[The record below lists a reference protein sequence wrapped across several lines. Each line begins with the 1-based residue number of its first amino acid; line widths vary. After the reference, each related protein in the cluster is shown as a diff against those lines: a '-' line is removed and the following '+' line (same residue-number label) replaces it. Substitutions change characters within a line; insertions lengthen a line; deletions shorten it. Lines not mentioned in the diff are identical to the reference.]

1 MDKLFGTN
9 GVRGIFGKDFN
20 LEFINDLVIS
30 IANHFGNGKI
40 LVGFDGRHSSRTIEK
55 IVSAALNYSGL
66 DCHLAGLV
74 PTPCLEFATRNFGYD
89 GGIMITASHNPSE
102 YNGIKIVSSDGV
114 EISRDDEKKIE
125 NIYFNQNWK
134 KPSRF
139 GITKNENRAIK
150 SYIDAIKDHVN
161 VPKICSRQLKVALDL
176 GNGAQALTAIRL
188 CQELECEIFTINEKI
203 DGNFPGRGSEPT
215 PQNLSELSML
225 VKNNHADIGIAFDG
239 DGDRSLICDG
249 DGKILTG
256 DSSAILL
263 CSYLL
268 EKNLN
273 SIVVTCLNSATTIEK
288 IALQTN
294 SQVIRTKVG
303 SVEVSRKM
311 VSENALIGFEE
322 NGGFMYGNHN
332 QVRDGAM
339 TLALVLDLLANSG
352 KSIAENIRSLPL
364 SYTTKDKISCS
375 NDDANKII
383 SQLLDDF
390 PNSNTSD
397 GIKIIIDSQNWIMIR
412 SSGTEPIIRIY
423 GESNNQKNLEALMSE
438 YINKIKS
445 ILAR

>member
-30 IANHFGNGKI
+30 IANHFENGKI
-40 LVGFDGRHSSRTIEK
+40 LVAFDGRHSSRTIEK
-55 IVSAALNYSGL
+55 TVSAALNYSGL

-74 PTPCLEFATRNFGYD
+74 PTPCLEFATKNFGYD
-89 GGIMITASHNPSE
+89 GGIMITASHNPPE

-139 GITKNENRAIK
+139 GITKNENRAIT
-150 SYIDAIKDHVN
+150 SYVNAIKDHVN
-161 VPKICSRQLKVALDL
+161 VSKICSRQLKVALDL

-215 PQNLSELSML
+215 PQNLSELSIL

-239 DGDRSLICDG
+239 DGDRSIICDG

-339 TLALVLDLLANSG
+339 TLALVLDLLTNSG

-397 GIKIIIDSQNWIMIR
+397 GIKITLDSQNWIMIR
-412 SSGTEPIIRIY
+412 PSGTEPIIRIY
-423 GESNNQKNLEALMSE
+423 GESNNQKNLEVLMSE
-438 YINKIKS
+438 YINKIKL

>member
-30 IANHFGNGKI
+30 IANHFENGKI
-40 LVGFDGRHSSRTIEK
+40 LVAFDGRHSSRTIEK

-74 PTPCLEFATRNFGYD
+74 PTPCLEFATKNFGYD
-89 GGIMITASHNPSE
+89 GGIMITASHNPPE

-134 KPSRF
+134 KPSRL
-139 GITKNENRAIK
+139 GITKNENRAIT
-150 SYIDAIKDHVN
+150 SYVNAIKDHVN
-161 VPKICSRQLKVALDL
+161 VSKICSRQLKVALDL

-215 PQNLSELSML
+215 PQNLSELSIL

-239 DGDRSLICDG
+239 DGDRSIICDG

-339 TLALVLDLLANSG
+339 TLALVLDLLTNSG

-375 NDDANKII
+375 NDDANKIV

-397 GIKIIIDSQNWIMIR
+397 GIKITLDSQNWIMIR
-412 SSGTEPIIRIY
+412 PSGTEPIIRIY
-423 GESNNQKNLEALMSE
+423 GESNNQKNLEVLMSE
-438 YINKIKS
+438 YINKIKL

>member
-30 IANHFGNGKI
+30 IANHFENGKI
-40 LVGFDGRHSSRTIEK
+40 LVAFDGRHSSRTIEK

-74 PTPCLEFATRNFGYD
+74 PTPCLEFATKNFGYD
-89 GGIMITASHNPSE
+89 GGIMITASHNPPE

-134 KPSRF
+134 KPSRL
-139 GITKNENRAIK
+139 GITKNENRAIT
-150 SYIDAIKDHVN
+150 SYVNAIKDHVN
-161 VPKICSRQLKVALDL
+161 VSKICSRQLKVALDL

-215 PQNLSELSML
+215 PQNLSELSIL

-239 DGDRSLICDG
+239 DGDRSIICDG

-339 TLALVLDLLANSG
+339 TLALVLDLLTNSG

-375 NDDANKII
+375 NDDANKIV

-397 GIKIIIDSQNWIMIR
+397 GIKIILDSQNWIMIR
-412 SSGTEPIIRIY
+412 PSGTEPIIRIY
-423 GESNNQKNLEALMSE
+423 GESNNQKNLEVLMSE
-438 YINKIKS
+438 YINKIKL

>member
-30 IANHFGNGKI
+30 IANHFENGKI
-40 LVGFDGRHSSRTIEK
+40 LVAFDGRHSSRTIEK

-89 GGIMITASHNPSE
+89 GGIMITASHNPPE

-139 GITKNENRAIK
+139 GITKNENRAIT
-150 SYIDAIKDHVN
+150 SYVNAIKDHVN
-161 VPKICSRQLKVALDL
+161 VSKICSRQLKVALDL

-215 PQNLSELSML
+215 PQNLSELSIL

-239 DGDRSLICDG
+239 DGDRSIICDG

-339 TLALVLDLLANSG
+339 TLALVLDLLTNSG

-397 GIKIIIDSQNWIMIR
+397 GIKITLDSQNWIMIR
-412 SSGTEPIIRIY
+412 PSGTEPIIRIY
-423 GESNNQKNLEALMSE
+423 GESNNQKNLEVLMSE
-438 YINKIKS
+438 YINKIKL

>member
-30 IANHFGNGKI
+30 IANHFENGKI
-40 LVGFDGRHSSRTIEK
+40 LVAFDGRHSSRTIEK

-74 PTPCLEFATRNFGYD
+74 PTPCLEFATKNFGYD
-89 GGIMITASHNPSE
+89 GGIMITASHNPPE

-134 KPSRF
+134 KPSRL
-139 GITKNENRAIK
+139 GITKNENRAIT
-150 SYIDAIKDHVN
+150 SYVNAIKDHVN
-161 VPKICSRQLKVALDL
+161 VSKICSRQLKVALDL

-215 PQNLSELSML
+215 PQNLSELSIL

-239 DGDRSLICDG
+239 DGDRSIICDS

-339 TLALVLDLLANSG
+339 TLALVLDLLTNSG

-375 NDDANKII
+375 NDDANKIV

-397 GIKIIIDSQNWIMIR
+397 GIKITLDSQNWIMIR
-412 SSGTEPIIRIY
+412 PSGTEPIIRIY
-423 GESNNQKNLEALMSE
+423 GESNNQKNLEVLMSE
-438 YINKIKS
+438 YINKIKL

>member
-30 IANHFGNGKI
+30 IANHFENGKI
-40 LVGFDGRHSSRTIEK
+40 LVAFDGRHSSRTIEK
-55 IVSAALNYSGL
+55 TVSAALNYSGL

-203 DGNFPGRGSEPT
+203 F
-215 PQNLSELSML
+215 
-225 VKNNHADIGIAFDG
+225 
-239 DGDRSLICDG
+239 
-249 DGKILTG
+249 
-256 DSSAILL
+256 
-263 CSYLL
+263 
-268 EKNLN
+268 
-273 SIVVTCLNSATTIEK
+273 
-288 IALQTN
+288 
-294 SQVIRTKVG
+294 
-303 SVEVSRKM
+303 
-311 VSENALIGFEE
+311 
-322 NGGFMYGNHN
+322 
-332 QVRDGAM
+332 
-339 TLALVLDLLANSG
+339 
-352 KSIAENIRSLPL
+352 
-364 SYTTKDKISCS
+364 
-375 NDDANKII
+375 
-383 SQLLDDF
+383 
-390 PNSNTSD
+390 
-397 GIKIIIDSQNWIMIR
+397 
-412 SSGTEPIIRIY
+412 
-423 GESNNQKNLEALMSE
+423 
-438 YINKIKS
+438 
-445 ILAR
+445 

>member
-30 IANHFGNGKI
+30 IANHFENGKI
-40 LVGFDGRHSSRTIEK
+40 LVAFDGRHSSRTIEK

-89 GGIMITASHNPSE
+89 GGIMITASHNPPE

-139 GITKNENRAIK
+139 GITKNENRAIT
-150 SYIDAIKDHVN
+150 SYVNAIKDHVN
-161 VPKICSRQLKVALDL
+161 VSKICSRQLKVALDL

-215 PQNLSELSML
+215 PQNLSELSIL

-339 TLALVLDLLANSG
+339 TLALVLDLLTNSG

-397 GIKIIIDSQNWIMIR
+397 GIKITLDSQNWIMIR
-412 SSGTEPIIRIY
+412 PSGTEPIIRIY
-423 GESNNQKNLEALMSE
+423 GESNNQKNLEVLMSE
-438 YINKIKS
+438 YINKIKL

>member
-30 IANHFGNGKI
+30 IANHFENGKI
-40 LVGFDGRHSSRTIEK
+40 LVAFDGRHSSRTIEK

-74 PTPCLEFATRNFGYD
+74 PTPCLEFATKNFGYD
-89 GGIMITASHNPSE
+89 GGIMITASHNPPE

-139 GITKNENRAIK
+139 GITKNENRAIT
-150 SYIDAIKDHVN
+150 SYVNAIKDHVN
-161 VPKICSRQLKVALDL
+161 VSKICSRQLKVALDL

-215 PQNLSELSML
+215 PQNLSKLSML

-397 GIKIIIDSQNWIMIR
+397 GIKITIDSQNWIMIR

-423 GESNNQKNLEALMSE
+423 GESNNQKNLEVLMSE

-445 ILAR
+445 ILSR

>member
-30 IANHFGNGKI
+30 IANHFENGKI
-40 LVGFDGRHSSRTIEK
+40 LVAFDGRHSSRTIEK
-55 IVSAALNYSGL
+55 TISAALNYSGL

-74 PTPCLEFATRNFGYD
+74 PTPCLEFATKNFGYD
-89 GGIMITASHNPSE
+89 GGIMITASHNPPE

-139 GITKNENRAIK
+139 GITKNENRAIT
-150 SYIDAIKDHVN
+150 SYVNAIKDHVN
-161 VPKICSRQLKVALDL
+161 VSKICSRQLKVALDL

-215 PQNLSELSML
+215 PQNLSELSIL

-239 DGDRSLICDG
+239 DGDRSIICDG

-397 GIKIIIDSQNWIMIR
+397 GIKITLDSQNWIMIR
-412 SSGTEPIIRIY
+412 PSGTEPIIRIY
-423 GESNNQKNLEALMSE
+423 GESNNQKNLEVLMSE
-438 YINKIKS
+438 YINKIKL

>member
-30 IANHFGNGKI
+30 IANHFENGKI
-40 LVGFDGRHSSRTIEK
+40 LVAFDGRHSSRTIEK

-74 PTPCLEFATRNFGYD
+74 PTPCLEFATKNFGYD
-89 GGIMITASHNPSE
+89 GGIMITASHNPPE

-139 GITKNENRAIK
+139 GITKNENRAIT
-150 SYIDAIKDHVN
+150 SYVNAIKDHVN
-161 VPKICSRQLKVALDL
+161 VSKICSRQLKVALDL

-215 PQNLSELSML
+215 PQNLSELSIL

-239 DGDRSLICDG
+239 DGDRSIICDG

-339 TLALVLDLLANSG
+339 TLALVLDLLTNSG

-397 GIKIIIDSQNWIMIR
+397 GIKITLDSQNWIMIR
-412 SSGTEPIIRIY
+412 PSGTEPIIRIY
-423 GESNNQKNLEALMSE
+423 GESNNQKNLEVLMSE
-438 YINKIKS
+438 YINKIKL

>member
-30 IANHFGNGKI
+30 IANHFENGKI
-40 LVGFDGRHSSRTIEK
+40 LVAFDGRHSSRTIEK
-55 IVSAALNYSGL
+55 TISAALNYSGL

-74 PTPCLEFATRNFGYD
+74 PTPCLEFATKNFGYD
-89 GGIMITASHNPSE
+89 GGIMITASHNPPE

-139 GITKNENRAIK
+139 GITKNENRAIT
-150 SYIDAIKDHVN
+150 SYVNAIKDHVN
-161 VPKICSRQLKVALDL
+161 VSKICSRQLKVALDL

-215 PQNLSELSML
+215 PQNLSKLSML

-339 TLALVLDLLANSG
+339 TLALVLDLLTNSG

-397 GIKIIIDSQNWIMIR
+397 GIKITLDSQNWIMIR
-412 SSGTEPIIRIY
+412 PSGTEPIIRIY
-423 GESNNQKNLEALMSE
+423 GESNNQKNLEVLMSE
-438 YINKIKS
+438 YINKIKL

>member
-30 IANHFGNGKI
+30 IANHFENGKI
-40 LVGFDGRHSSRTIEK
+40 LVAFDGRHSSRTIEK

-74 PTPCLEFATRNFGYD
+74 PTPCLEFATKNFGYD
-89 GGIMITASHNPSE
+89 GGIMITASHNPPE

-134 KPSRF
+134 KPSRL
-139 GITKNENRAIK
+139 GITKNENRAIT
-150 SYIDAIKDHVN
+150 SYVNAIKDHVN
-161 VPKICSRQLKVALDL
+161 VSKICSRQLKVALDL

-215 PQNLSELSML
+215 PQNLSELSIL

-239 DGDRSLICDG
+239 DGDRSIICDG

-339 TLALVLDLLANSG
+339 TLALVLDLLTNSG

-364 SYTTKDKISCS
+364 
-375 NDDANKII
+375 
-383 SQLLDDF
+383 
-390 PNSNTSD
+390 
-397 GIKIIIDSQNWIMIR
+397 
-412 SSGTEPIIRIY
+412 
-423 GESNNQKNLEALMSE
+423 
-438 YINKIKS
+438 
-445 ILAR
+445 

>member
-30 IANHFGNGKI
+30 IANHFENGKI
-40 LVGFDGRHSSRTIEK
+40 LVAFDGRHSSRTIEK

-74 PTPCLEFATRNFGYD
+74 PTPCLEFATKNFGYD
-89 GGIMITASHNPSE
+89 GGIMITASHNPPE

-139 GITKNENRAIK
+139 GITKNENRAIT
-150 SYIDAIKDHVN
+150 SYVNAIKDHVN
-161 VPKICSRQLKVALDL
+161 VSKICSRQLKVALDL

-215 PQNLSELSML
+215 PQNLSELSIL

-239 DGDRSLICDG
+239 DGDRSIICDG

-339 TLALVLDLLANSG
+339 TLALVLDLLTNSG

-397 GIKIIIDSQNWIMIR
+397 GIKITLDSQNWIMIR
-412 SSGTEPIIRIY
+412 PSGTEPIIRIY
-423 GESNNQKNLEALMSE
+423 GESNNQKNLEILMSE
-438 YINKIKS
+438 YINKIKL

>member
-30 IANHFGNGKI
+30 IANHFENGKI
-40 LVGFDGRHSSRTIEK
+40 LVAFDGRHSSRTVEK

-74 PTPCLEFATRNFGYD
+74 PTPCLEFATKNFGYD
-89 GGIMITASHNPSE
+89 GGIMITASHNPPE

-134 KPSRF
+134 KPSRL
-139 GITKNENRAIK
+139 GITKNENRAIT
-150 SYIDAIKDHVN
+150 SYVNAIKDHVN
-161 VPKICSRQLKVALDL
+161 VSKICSRQLKVALDL

-215 PQNLSELSML
+215 PQNLSELSIL

-239 DGDRSLICDG
+239 DGDRSIICDG

-339 TLALVLDLLANSG
+339 TLALVLDLLTNSG

-375 NDDANKII
+375 NDDANKIV

-397 GIKIIIDSQNWIMIR
+397 GIKITLDSQNWIMIR
-412 SSGTEPIIRIY
+412 PSGTEPIIRIY
-423 GESNNQKNLEALMSE
+423 GESNNQKNLEVLMSE
-438 YINKIKS
+438 YINKIKL

>member
-1 MDKLFGTN
+1 
-9 GVRGIFGKDFN
+9 
-20 LEFINDLVIS
+20 
-30 IANHFGNGKI
+30 
-40 LVGFDGRHSSRTIEK
+40 
-55 IVSAALNYSGL
+55 
-66 DCHLAGLV
+66 
-74 PTPCLEFATRNFGYD
+74 
-89 GGIMITASHNPSE
+89 
-102 YNGIKIVSSDGV
+102 
-114 EISRDDEKKIE
+114 
-125 NIYFNQNWK
+125 
-134 KPSRF
+134 
-139 GITKNENRAIK
+139 
-150 SYIDAIKDHVN
+150 
-161 VPKICSRQLKVALDL
+161 
-176 GNGAQALTAIRL
+176 
-188 CQELECEIFTINEKI
+188 
-203 DGNFPGRGSEPT
+203 
-215 PQNLSELSML
+215 ML

-268 EKNLN
+268 EKNPN

-397 GIKIIIDSQNWIMIR
+397 GIKITIDSQNWIMIR

-423 GESNNQKNLEALMSE
+423 GESNNQKNLEVLMSE

-445 ILAR
+445 ILSR